1 MTSKKMRSA
10 EIDEATT
17 PKIKPLCHQCGDPYS
32 PRRKAAG
39 YTTCMP
45 CGEELSLH
53 ARRSWTVVNM
63 AKSNYTLVTDLSLL
77 KGLNKYARD

>member
-1 MTSKKMRSA
+1 MP
-10 EIDEATT
+10 T
-17 PKIKPLCHQCGDPYS
+17 PRMKPLCHQCGDPYA

-53 ARRSWTVVNM
+53 ARRSWTV
-63 AKSNYTLVTDLSLL
+63 TH
-77 KGLNKYARD
+77 LNKSGYMLITDPSILKQLNPKRTES